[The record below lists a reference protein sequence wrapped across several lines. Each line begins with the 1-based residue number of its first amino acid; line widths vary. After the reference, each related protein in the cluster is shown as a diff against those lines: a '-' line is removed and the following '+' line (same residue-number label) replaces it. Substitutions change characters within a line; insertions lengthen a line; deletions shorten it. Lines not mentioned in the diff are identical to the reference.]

1 MTTVPVKIKTEMVES
16 EGFGIAILYPDTHNC
31 DKESGLGKYNIIGFQ
46 GLNIRRYMMDFT
58 HGLKILT
65 RRIDGNEKIKVGDQI
80 ISVNGEKITEE
91 NICHY
96 YDLLKEAKDWS
107 GFEIEVK

>member
-1 MTTVPVKIKTEMVES
+1 MYAKPHSKD
-16 EGFGIAILYPDTHNC
+16 A
-31 DKESGLGKYNIIGFQ
+31 GKPFKAPAYRVSTADG
-46 GLNIRRYMMDFT
+46 T
-58 HGLKILT
+58 LKILT
-65 RRIDGNEKIKVGDQI
+65 RRIDGNEKFRVGDQI

-107 GFEIEVK
+107 GFEIRVK